1 MFQAELHL
9 QQDVP
14 CVLSK
19 LAKEYDVGFDVSIEG
34 FHDHLVTFVFELDET
49 TGDVDRLLADS
60 AQVERFEQLE
70 AGTYLVTKTSCG
82 GYPAIERNQGILER
96 ESFITAE
103 QRVYSVLF
111 FRRED
116 LRSMVE
122 DFREIGTVMLGKL
135 TRMDGSTVRLTDRQ
149 TEVLEEAL
157 DRGYFEWPRE
167 ITSEELA
174 EELCITRPT
183 LHEHLRKAQSKLLSD
198 ALEAESDGSRVD
210 TMSDYSGPVRTFN

>member
-14 CVLSK
+14 YVLSE
-19 LAKEYDVGFDVSIEG
+19 LAEEFDIGVDVSIKE
-34 FHDHLVTFVFELDET
+34 FHDYLVTFVIELNET
-49 TGDVDRLLADS
+49 TGNVRRLLADS

-82 GYPAIERNQGILER
+82 GYSAIERNHAILER

-111 FRRED
+111 LRRED

-122 DFREIGTVMLGKL
+122 DFREIGTVTLGKL
-135 TRMDGSTVRLTDRQ
+135 TQADGPTVRLTDRRY
-149 TEVLEEAL
+149 EVLEEAL
-157 DRGYFEWPRE
+157 DRGYYEWPRE
-167 ITSEELA
+167 ITNEELGF
-174 EELCITRPT
+174 TRPT

-198 ALEAESDGSRVD
+198 ALKAESDGSRID
-210 TMSDYSGPVRTFN
+210 TASDDSAPVRTAS

>member
-14 CVLSK
+14 CVLSE
-19 LAKEYDVGFDVSIEG
+19 LAEEFDVGFDVSIKG
-34 FHDHLVTFVFELDET
+34 FHDHLVTFVIELDET
-49 TGDVDRLLADS
+49 TGNVRRLLADS

-82 GYPAIERNQGILER
+82 GYSAIERNHGILEQ

-122 DFREIGTVMLGKL
+122 DFREIGTVTLGKL
-135 TRMDGSTVRLTDRQ
+135 TQADGPTVRLTDRQ
-149 TEVLEEAL
+149 HEVLEEAL

-174 EELCITRPT
+174 EELGFTRPT

-198 ALEAESDGSRVD
+198 ALEAESDRSRVD
-210 TMSDYSGPVRTFN
+210 TASDDSAPVRTFN